1 MDTLHSH
8 PATAQQAKQFTSPAS
23 LSFPGGL
30 NAEGLPSA
38 EKDGQQTNAQG
49 EQQGAQASGATPAT
63 PAAGTGNSL
72 GIVPTLQ

>member
-8 PATAQQAKQFTSPAS
+8 PSTAQQAKQFTSPAS

-30 NAEGLPSA
+30 NEEGLPST

-49 EQQGAQASGATPAT
+49 QEQGAQDSGATPAA